1 MTLMIAFVTI
11 LILLIF
17 ILVIE
22 IVKLSA
28 QLDDIDKPDDG
39 ERM

>member
-1 MTLMIAFVTI
+1 MTLMTAFVII

-17 ILVIE
+17 ILAIE

-28 QLDDIDKPDDG
+28 RLDDIDKPDDG

>member
-1 MTLMIAFVTI
+1 MTLMTGFAI
-11 LILLIF
+11 ILLSVCI
-17 ILVIE
+17 ILAIE

-28 QLDDIDKPDDG
+28 RLDDIDKPDDG